1 MRMRR
6 LFSIAILANM
16 VLLSGAP
23 TSYADHPH
31 DGETDWAFYEG
42 KDSGSGPA
50 MRIEEGD
57 LDSNGQF
64 WAQVFTQ
71 IEPGGSKS
79 VCELNLRTNLY
90 DENGYDGDGNGYL
103 DQRGIC
109 SWDGDVALGGT
120 EWMTQFREYPS
131 YRSQCVMF
139 IGHVLITEPG
149 AYSWDSDVRVY
160 VLANSDAHDYSSWGY
175 CQEEEGEGLRWLL
188 LPISAGLGVIGVVIF
203 IWKAPLSSRNKSE
216 DGEVITDSKR
226 EEIEG
231 AKSVEADEEKE
242 RSTNDESSVESGKEP
257 DSLVDDKP
265 SMFCPNCGKKNEVGG
280 KFCKDCGTKL
290 S

>member
-1 MRMRR
+1 MKLKRCFAIA
-6 LFSIAILANM
+6 LFANM
-16 VLLSGAP
+16 ILLSAAP

-31 DGETDWAFYEG
+31 NGETDWAFFEG
-42 KDSGSGPA
+42 KDRA
-50 MRIEEGD
+50 MEIEEED

-64 WAQVFTQ
+64 WAQAFTK

-79 VCELNLRTNLY
+79 VCELNLRTQLF
-90 DENGYDGDGNGYL
+90 DENEYDGDGNGYL

-109 SWDGDVALGGT
+109 NWDGDVSLGGV

-139 IGHVLITEPG
+139 IGNVLISEPG
-149 AYSWDSDVRVY
+149 VYSWESDVRVY
-160 VLANSDAHDYSSWGY
+160 VLANNDLHDWGSWGAG
-175 CQEEEGEGLRWLL
+175 CQEEEGEGLLWLL

-203 IWKAPLSSRNKSE
+203 IWKAPLSPRNKSE
-216 DGEVITDSKR
+216 DGKVFSDSKR

-231 AKSVEADEEKE
+231 AKSLEVDEEKE
-242 RSTNDESSVESGKEP
+242 HSNNDESSVESGKEP
-257 DSLVDDKP
+257 DTLVDDKP